1 MNFTYQGF
9 TLNDGMRCFTF
20 WSTKTGNN
28 PIGIFSIEVDLL
40 LLSRIRVPVQ
50 EGPMFCLQM
59 LNAASLAG
67 LEFVERLHN
76 YRLVEED
83 FRHLLIEREKRAA
96 EKASKKH
103 LRKPIAK
110 HSAQSSLVLGPNF
123 QAR

>member
-9 TLNDGMRCFTF
+9 TQNDGMRCFTF

-28 PIGIFSIEVDLL
+28 PIGIFAIEVDLL
-40 LLSRIRVPVQ
+40 LLSRIRVRVQ

-59 LNAASLAG
+59 LNTASLAG
-67 LEFVERLHN
+67 LEFVERLHR

-83 FRHLLIEREKRAA
+83 FRPLLLEREKRAA

-103 LRKPIAK
+103 FRKPIAK
-110 HSAQSSLVLGPNF
+110 HSVHSNLVLGPNF

>member
-9 TLNDGMRCFTF
+9 TQNGGMRCFTF

-28 PIGIFSIEVDLL
+28 PIRIFSIEVDLL

-67 LEFVERLHN
+67 LEFIERLHS

-103 LRKPIAK
+103 FRKP
-110 HSAQSSLVLGPNF
+110 
-123 QAR
+123 